1 MRHEAMQSE
10 RRKVRDTRFVLAVL
24 LALSM
29 GVNAVLSHGLAQRES
44 MAVLVPAVSGPA
56 WTVGET
62 WAGRRYV
69 EDTARTVVVTLLTLT
84 PENAVE
90 VREAAARMSHAS
102 ARGEIAAWVETE
114 AARLKRR
121 DLSSAFYPLGIEVAT
136 DELAAEV
143 TGELVTWLGREEAT
157 PHEEALPTG
166 VRHGGRAHRVIAVR
180 GTGGRRV
187 KSAMRRIAVKGT
199 PGGAMEALG
208 LLLIIYMGSGAT
220 ASALQ
225 ILEASDHAELTAEIS
240 DSDVNRIALDGDR
253 VSRVIQSPGGF
264 TVEHDAVR
272 GDLYLYPESASF
284 TPAGAP
290 APVTLY
296 LGTEQ
301 GFTYRLSLTVV
312 SRDSAQILIR
322 NAAVTATPVDR
333 VRTVGGDRR
342 GELVSLVLAVARRE
356 PVAGYVIVP
365 APESTMNSEQGSL
378 MELWRGPRFTA
389 RVLRTSAED
398 AEQLARLSGAPV
410 AAAWISAPGHGP
422 NGERIAVLVEQ
433 NDRTE
438 PVQ

>member
-1 MRHEAMQSE
+1 M
-10 RRKVRDTRFVLAVL
+10 
-24 LALSM
+24 
-29 GVNAVLSHGLAQRES
+29 
-44 MAVLVPAVSGPA
+44 
-56 WTVGET
+56 
-62 WAGRRYV
+62 
-69 EDTARTVVVTLLTLT
+69 
-84 PENAVE
+84 
-90 VREAAARMSHAS
+90 
-102 ARGEIAAWVETE
+102 
-114 AARLKRR
+114 
-121 DLSSAFYPLGIEVAT
+121 
-136 DELAAEV
+136 
-143 TGELVTWLGREEAT
+143 
-157 PHEEALPTG
+157 
-166 VRHGGRAHRVIAVR
+166 
-180 GTGGRRV
+180 
-187 KSAMRRIAVKGT
+187 KSAMERIALAGIR
-199 PGGAMEALG
+199 GDHLRWRAGIAALG
-208 LLLIIYMGSGAT
+208 LVLLIYMGSGAT
-220 ASALQ
+220 AWALQ
-225 ILEASDHAELTAEIS
+225 ILEASDNAELVAEIS

-272 GDLYLYPESASF
+272 GDLYLYPDAPGLF
-284 TPAGAP
+284 APAPDNLPAPAGAP

-322 NAAVTATPVDR
+322 NAAVAAEPVDR

-365 APESTMNSEQGSL
+365 AVEPVMSTERVSL
-378 MELWRGPRFTA
+378 LELWRGPRFTA
-389 RVLRTSAED
+389 RVLRTSAGNVEDMRD
-398 AEQLARLSGAPV
+398 AEQLARLYGAPV

>member
-1 MRHEAMQSE
+1 M
-10 RRKVRDTRFVLAVL
+10 
-24 LALSM
+24 
-29 GVNAVLSHGLAQRES
+29 
-44 MAVLVPAVSGPA
+44 
-56 WTVGET
+56 
-62 WAGRRYV
+62 
-69 EDTARTVVVTLLTLT
+69 
-84 PENAVE
+84 
-90 VREAAARMSHAS
+90 
-102 ARGEIAAWVETE
+102 
-114 AARLKRR
+114 
-121 DLSSAFYPLGIEVAT
+121 
-136 DELAAEV
+136 
-143 TGELVTWLGREEAT
+143 
-157 PHEEALPTG
+157 
-166 VRHGGRAHRVIAVR
+166 
-180 GTGGRRV
+180 

-322 NAAVTATPVDR
+322 NAAVAARPVDR

-365 APESTMNSEQGSL
+365 AVEPVMSTERGSL
-378 MELWRGPRFTA
+378 LELWRGPRFTV
-389 RVLRTSAED
+389 RVLRTSAGNVEDMRD
-398 AEQLARLSGAPV
+398 AERLARLSGAPV

-433 NDRTE
+433 NDRRE